1 MNAERFA
8 GICQQ
13 FAGKMN
19 QTWGE
24 LAGDPT
30 RVAAGRRAQIFGKA
44 QQRSGIAKEDSARQL
59 REFLARNRNWYF

>member
-59 REFLARNRNWYF
+59 REFLTRNRNWYC

>member
-13 FAGKMN
+13 FAGRMN

-24 LAGDPT
+24 LTGDPT

>member
-13 FAGKMN
+13 FAGRMN

-24 LAGDPT
+24 LTGDPT
-30 RVAAGRRAQIFGKA
+30 RVAAGMRTQIFGKA
-44 QQRSGIAKEDSARQL
+44 RQRSGIAKEDSARQL
-59 REFLARNRNWYF
+59 REFLTRNRKWYC